1 MFVCIKAGLIVYMCV
16 WRDWHVFGET
26 GVFWEESCMCVCMCG
41 KRDVAVAGKK
51 KLYGGVCI
59 EKGLMCLGG
68 FVSPCSCGKTGLCVY
83 VCLFIICVYV
93 ETDRLMS
100 ICLCA
105 QILGFN
111 MEVKMWVRVSV
122 WKD

>member
-1 MFVCIKAGLIVYMCV
+1 MWLWWKEKVVLGC
-16 WRDWHVFGET
+16 
-26 GVFWEESCMCVCMCG
+26 
-41 KRDVAVAGKK
+41 
-51 KLYGGVCI
+51 VCI
-59 EKGLMCLGG
+59 EKGLMCLEGKMG
-68 FVSPCSCGKTGLCVY
+68 FVSPCSCGKTELCVY
-83 VCLFIICVYV
+83 VCLFIICVYI

-100 ICLCA
+100 ICVCA